1 MATWSVSFRGAA
13 QKIIFNANWMIRG
26 PPGEPIP
33 AVQLAAFRASRDR
46 LFAQLSATVLADT
59 ARKPDAVK
67 AAAAR

>member
-1 MATWSVSFRGAA
+1 MRKNGA
-13 QKIIFNANWMIRG
+13 FVNPLLEHRRL

-46 LFAQLSATVLADT
+46 LLAQLSATVLADA